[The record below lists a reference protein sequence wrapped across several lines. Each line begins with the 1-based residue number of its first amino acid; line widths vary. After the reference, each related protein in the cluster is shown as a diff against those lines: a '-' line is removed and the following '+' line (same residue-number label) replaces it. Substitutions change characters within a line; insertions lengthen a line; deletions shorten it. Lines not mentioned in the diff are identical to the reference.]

1 MQYLKFNHRFLSVS
15 LIAIIWI
22 LLLYIYS
29 YSAPIKAK
37 QQFLYGTMLTYETK
51 TELLGYHLD
60 TFITSNWY
68 YSLVVSGSLDSRS
81 KFGQAALGAGYE
93 WQPSHKL
100 KIDWKGLAGSAGSQ
114 VLELGD
120 GLSLE
125 TQVGIQYQ
133 IWERFYMTGSL
144 GYLTFPSGDFST
156 PFMQLGFMV
165 TSKQFELPLKLF
177 LERFFQLQPNYQQT
191 GW

>member
-1 MQYLKFNHRFLSVS
+1 MRHLKFNQRYLLVS
-15 LIAIIWI
+15 LTAVVWV
-22 LLLYIYS
+22 LLLYITS
-29 YSAPIKAK
+29 YGAPIKAK
-37 QQFLYGTMLTYETK
+37 QQFLYGTMLTSDTN

-60 TFITSNWY
+60 TFINSNWY

-93 WQPSHKL
+93 WQPNYKL
-100 KIDWKGLAGSAGSQ
+100 KIDLKGLAGSAGSQ

-120 GLSLE
+120 GFSLE
-125 TQVGIQYQ
+125 TQFGIQYQ
-133 IWERFYMTGSL
+133 IWERFYITSSI

-156 PFMQLGFMV
+156 PFMQLGFMA
-165 TSKQFELPLKLF
+165 TSEQFELPLKLF